1 MQTADRENR
10 AALSPRTDLC
20 SNGALDWHTVVCI
33 LHMDNVHLSEQTHT
47 HTHTHTHT
55 AYDGKLAGLADQ
67 LVVDAFIFVF
77 VMALRK

>member
-1 MQTADRENR
+1 MKTAQRFLLAPTYVQT
-10 AALSPRTDLC
+10 
-20 SNGALDWHTVVCI
+20 
-33 LHMDNVHLSEQTHT
+33 VHWTGTQSFVYFTWT
-47 HTHTHTHT
+47 MFIYRSKHTHTHT